1 MDEIYLENEYDEI
14 VLLLLAMSLELL
26 ELAFA
31 LFALA
36 LELISFI
43 KLISS
48 SFIACVDGVG
58 AAAAAADC
66 IFIVVIE
73 DAGELLPL
81 LLMPMLSFMYLLCCK
96 FNELNSSSY
105 FCCGR
110 VTKSFTFGIVR
121 VEIKKE

>member
-58 AAAAAADC
+58 AAAAAAADC

-96 FNELNSSSY
+96 FNELATPPY
-105 FCCGR
+105 
-110 VTKSFTFGIVR
+110 
-121 VEIKKE
+121 